1 MQKEVKNQFFED
13 NDNYL
18 TNLLSQKD
26 CEKFYVAKGGDTIS
40 KLKEK
45 VKFKPAVNLSELI
58 RTNLERHK
66 LISNPITFDVPI
78 PEQVSRPTSGLV
90 KKKIYFP

>member
-1 MQKEVKNQFFED
+1 MQKAIKNQFVVD

-26 CEKFYVAKGGDTIS
+26 CERFYLAKRVDTIS

-45 VKFKPAVNLSELI
+45 VKSKPVVNLSELI

-66 LISNPITFDVPI
+66 MIN
-78 PEQVSRPTSGLV
+78 
-90 KKKIYFP
+90 